1 MIHFE
6 ISRKRWE
13 NLLQSLLELGY
24 GRLDHQ
30 LEITGNNDEFEGAEV
45 VFNMMSEE
53 LKHRLMHLSFTKPA
67 TFQRYVNHY
76 TLITGK
82 DFMIKEVCEDFVTH
96 YQWTPDQIKSTCF
109 LDLIE
114 KEASDYLVS
123 AYGSLKEES
132 HKIHRLTLLGD
143 SFSFSIKKMGNSGI
157 LAINLYQLHLDT
169 KEPPL
174 PYEKRNRQ
182 KAKLIQTKRNEDL
195 LEQFKEDV
203 SKYPLNKK
211 LDLEELYQK
220 YPTNKNMLKKLFKQ
234 HYQCG
239 AYELHLSLRMNY
251 AYAQIEQTEVPFKET
266 ALDVCYANYQAFVKQ
281 FKKYYNILPTDLR
294 NHGQR
299 LKKDETEDY

>member
-1 MIHFE
+1 
-6 ISRKRWE
+6 
-13 NLLQSLLELGY
+13 
-24 GRLDHQ
+24 
-30 LEITGNNDEFEGAEV
+30 
-45 VFNMMSEE
+45 
-53 LKHRLMHLSFTKPA
+53 
-67 TFQRYVNHY
+67 
-76 TLITGK
+76 
-82 DFMIKEVCEDFVTH
+82 
-96 YQWTPDQIKSTCF
+96 
-109 LDLIE
+109 
-114 KEASDYLVS
+114 
-123 AYGSLKEES
+123 
-132 HKIHRLTLLGD
+132 
-143 SFSFSIKKMGNSGI
+143 MGNSGI

-251 AYAQIEQTEVPFKET
+251 ADAQIEQTEVPFKET
-266 ALDVCYANYQAFVKQ
+266 ALDVGYANYQAFVIQ